1 MKNRRLI
8 FAAKLGLTALLL
20 WALYRKLSFADLSG
34 MVASLRPA
42 PVLAFI
48 ALLFVNTFLSA
59 LKWRLLLRADGVD
72 IPLGRLFASYLIGSF
87 FNLFLPSNIGG
98 DAYRVVSAGAGGAL
112 SKSFTSVLADR
123 FSGFVAL
130 AAFGLAASLV
140 GFRLFQG
147 RPALLLPLAG
157 FVAILAAIGIA
168 MRRTWME
175 RILAWTRVSR
185 IAKLRDFA
193 LKCSDSFEHYLGNR
207 GLLLRIMGISFL
219 FQAIVVLC
227 IRLLCMS
234 MPAAQTPPWLDFFVF
249 VPIIS
254 ILEALPVTIFGIG
267 LRDTGYF
274 LFFTQSGVA
283 DPNAQALAISL
294 LYMAATVAYTSIGGC
309 LFLARLFSA
318 RRPEQQRSAP

>member
-1 MKNRRLI
+1 MKNRKLQ
-8 FAAKLGLTALLL
+8 FLAKLALTALIL
-20 WALYRKLSFADLSG
+20 WVLYRKLSFADFSG
-34 MVASLRPA
+34 MVESLRPV
-42 PVLAFI
+42 PILAFM

-59 LKWRLLLRADGVD
+59 LKWRLLLKADGME

-98 DAYRVVSAGAGGAL
+98 DAYRVVSTGTGAAL

-123 FSGFVAL
+123 FSGFIAL
-130 AAFGLAASLV
+130 AVLGLTASLI
-140 GFRLFQG
+140 GFRLLQSQ
-147 RPALLLPLAG
+147 PMLLLPLAG
-157 FVAILAAIGIA
+157 FIAILFAIGIA
-168 MRRTWME
+168 MRKTWME
-175 RILAWTRVSR
+175 RILTWTRIGR

-207 GLLLRIMGISFL
+207 RLLLQIMGISFL

-234 MPAAQTPPWLDFFVF
+234 MPAAQLPPWLDFFVF

-267 LRDTGYF
+267 LRDTAYF

-283 DPNAQALAISL
+283 DPKAQALAMSL
-294 LYMAATVAYTSIGGC
+294 LYMAATIAYTSIGGC
-309 LFLARLFSA
+309 LFLIRTFTARKT
-318 RRPEQQRSAP
+318 E